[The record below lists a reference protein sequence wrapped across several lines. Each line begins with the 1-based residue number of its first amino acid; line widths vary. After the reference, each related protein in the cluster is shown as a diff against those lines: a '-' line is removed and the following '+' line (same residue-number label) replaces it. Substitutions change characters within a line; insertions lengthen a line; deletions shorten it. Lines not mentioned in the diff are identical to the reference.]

1 MHGNYK
7 NFQGPISLYIKTE
20 KNKLFFL
27 LRVSHFFAEV
37 LQTFSKYYWYL
48 NIFSSSLWKRMSCG
62 YFSIKHGQ
70 SISQIEKHENYK
82 SL

>member
-37 LQTFSKYYWYL
+37 LQTITKYYWYL
-48 NIFSSSLWKRMSCG
+48 NIFSSSLWKKNVMWL
-62 YFSIKHGQ
+62 FLHKTWTVHIPD
-70 SISQIEKHENYK
+70 
-82 SL
+82 